1 MLDRILRYL
10 SSMIFG
16 WLTMLVLATTGCVI
30 SLSSLSTQW
39 SNNLL
44 TDPQLEITD
53 PNLTDG
59 NLETVALSVSRQK
72 KDKSRYFVIK
82 FPRTQSVHKIVI
94 YNQNLLLFKV
104 EYLDPKSEKWKVAHS
119 VRTRNFDRDGRLQP
133 KFVIDRL
140 RLNTK
145 MIRINVNR
153 TIDDRIISKVVVD
166 PDDHVVNVIQ
176 RSFAGR
182 YAKFFRVL
190 APSPAA
196 IREIEAYQL
205 VEKSS

>member
-1 MLDRILRYL
+1 
-10 SSMIFG
+10 
-16 WLTMLVLATTGCVI
+16 
-30 SLSSLSTQW
+30 
-39 SNNLL
+39 
-44 TDPQLEITD
+44 
-53 PNLTDG
+53 
-59 NLETVALSVSRQK
+59 
-72 KDKSRYFVIK
+72 
-82 FPRTQSVHKIVI
+82 
-94 YNQNLLLFKV
+94 
-104 EYLDPKSEKWKVAHS
+104 
-119 VRTRNFDRDGRLQP
+119 
-133 KFVIDRL
+133 
-140 RLNTK
+140 

-190 APSPAA
+190 DPSPAA